1 MVAIMYLKSMTIK
14 GFKSFA
20 DPVTL
25 VFEPGVTVVVGPNGS
40 GKSNVVDALMW
51 ALGVQAA
58 KTVRSSKMDDVIF
71 SGSPA
76 RAPLGRAEV
85 SLVIC
90 DDSGRLPGGLS
101 EVSITRTLFRSGE
114 SEYAMNN
121 HPCRLLDVQD
131 VLSELGI
138 GRRQHVVISQGNLDQ
153 ILNAQPEERRAV
165 IEEAA
170 GILKHRRRRDKAVK
184 RLEATQSNLE
194 RLSGLLRE
202 LKRQMR
208 PLERQAKAA
217 RAYEAYRDELLI
229 FKSYVTG
236 RELIRLQERRNV
248 LKDQIE
254 HNKEVASELAQSIAD
269 ADTEIQQAASRIS
282 KREIEEISAAR
293 SRADSLTERARGL
306 VGIVRER
313 LSTFRSQVDT
323 LLGVDELE
331 LLEAEAGSLEGQL
344 DGLEAEE
351 LALIPEYERLDI
363 AEKELATL
371 STSYKDTF
379 GDLDILTAHAR
390 DRALIEEAILRLEQ
404 EKAVAGRAIEGMEQ
418 QEVEGEKRLD
428 LLRVAVAEAEG
439 TLLDIQAHR
448 SSLDDELDR
457 VSSAREIAGKAVE
470 IAEDELRQAERERAG
485 IEARLETLEKA
496 MVDTKDIQLELS
508 EGLSGHVGKLWD
520 LISMDAGMER
530 AVEAAMPF
538 SVLAEVFTM
547 QDGLMDMV
555 LKSLKAGSGISL
567 LPVLASLSS
576 NPLSSNPLS
585 STYHTPPAASTH
597 VPSVASTSNPASL
610 SVQNIAGDSSVTSA
624 ASSGASDVGS
634 GGSSIPDIASIP
646 GIELLRS
653 HVHSQDGQDESV
665 EHLLDILLE
674 GVWVVHGG
682 REEAARISMSYP
694 RAVIVTQDGD
704 RFSCDGWHIRSSQ
717 GVHTYVGRV
726 SVADVELE
734 RRRRGEAE
742 ARLRSAAMKL
752 DSAREEATAS
762 FRLVEELT
770 AEISN
775 LDRQVVVRDAD
786 IKQLRYE
793 MSSESDKV
801 ARICREKEAKVAEV
815 ASMSHELKEF
825 RSKLEGMAGDGV
837 NLADHAERSAR
848 AYSDLELKQQ
858 SVESLRR
865 KLEIEAAGIAER
877 RVMLQDRLAGIAVKR
892 EDYLKREQATRERI
906 EYLELCIAG
915 TEGLERMANDAMI
928 RMEEL
933 SNVLRSRE
941 DRMSKEFQDDA
952 DRLDMLIKDRA
963 KNEATLNELR
973 DHNSELV
980 AALSQ
985 DDARAGTLEVVLRE
999 ELDSSLEDV
1008 TNMNIPELEE
1018 GMTPEIRIAEL
1029 EQQIAALGPI
1039 NALALDELVVLEE
1052 RYVEMKR
1059 QVEDVQHA
1067 RNEVSRSIDELDV
1080 EITRLFTET
1089 FEDVNSNFQQIL
1101 GTLMPGGT
1109 GRLEL
1114 INTENL
1120 LECGLEIEA
1129 RPAGKGVRRL
1139 SLLSGGERSLVTLA
1153 FLFAIFRSRVSP
1165 FYVMDEVEAA
1175 LDDINLHNFLELARQ
1190 FRDVA
1195 QLIIVSHQKRTM
1207 EMADALYGVSMS
1219 RDGTS
1224 KVVSKRLDEED

>member
-1 MVAIMYLKSMTIK
+1 
-14 GFKSFA
+14 
-20 DPVTL
+20 
-25 VFEPGVTVVVGPNGS
+25 
-40 GKSNVVDALMW
+40 
-51 ALGVQAA
+51 
-58 KTVRSSKMDDVIF
+58 
-71 SGSPA
+71 
-76 RAPLGRAEV
+76 
-85 SLVIC
+85 
-90 DDSGRLPGGLS
+90 
-101 EVSITRTLFRSGE
+101 
-114 SEYAMNN
+114 
-121 HPCRLLDVQD
+121 
-131 VLSELGI
+131 
-138 GRRQHVVISQGNLDQ
+138 
-153 ILNAQPEERRAV
+153 
-165 IEEAA
+165 
-170 GILKHRRRRDKAVK
+170 
-184 RLEATQSNLE
+184 
-194 RLSGLLRE
+194 
-202 LKRQMR
+202 
-208 PLERQAKAA
+208 
-217 RAYEAYRDELLI
+217 
-229 FKSYVTG
+229 
-236 RELIRLQERRNV
+236 
-248 LKDQIE
+248 
-254 HNKEVASELAQSIAD
+254 
-269 ADTEIQQAASRIS
+269 
-282 KREIEEISAAR
+282 
-293 SRADSLTERARGL
+293 
-306 VGIVRER
+306 
-313 LSTFRSQVDT
+313 
-323 LLGVDELE
+323 
-331 LLEAEAGSLEGQL
+331 
-344 DGLEAEE
+344 
-351 LALIPEYERLDI
+351 
-363 AEKELATL
+363 
-371 STSYKDTF
+371 
-379 GDLDILTAHAR
+379 
-390 DRALIEEAILRLEQ
+390 
-404 EKAVAGRAIEGMEQ
+404 
-418 QEVEGEKRLD
+418 
-428 LLRVAVAEAEG
+428 
-439 TLLDIQAHR
+439 
-448 SSLDDELDR
+448 
-457 VSSAREIAGKAVE
+457 
-470 IAEDELRQAERERAG
+470 
-485 IEARLETLEKA
+485 
-496 MVDTKDIQLELS
+496 
-508 EGLSGHVGKLWD
+508 
-520 LISMDAGMER
+520 
-530 AVEAAMPF
+530 
-538 SVLAEVFTM
+538 
-547 QDGLMDMV
+547 
-555 LKSLKAGSGISL
+555 
-567 LPVLASLSS
+567 
-576 NPLSSNPLS
+576 
-585 STYHTPPAASTH
+585 
-597 VPSVASTSNPASL
+597 
-610 SVQNIAGDSSVTSA
+610 
-624 ASSGASDVGS
+624 
-634 GGSSIPDIASIP
+634 
-646 GIELLRS
+646 
-653 HVHSQDGQDESV
+653 
-665 EHLLDILLE
+665 
-674 GVWVVHGG
+674 
-682 REEAARISMSYP
+682 
-694 RAVIVTQDGD
+694 
-704 RFSCDGWHIRSSQ
+704 
-717 GVHTYVGRV
+717 
-726 SVADVELE
+726 
-734 RRRRGEAE
+734 
-742 ARLRSAAMKL
+742 
-752 DSAREEATAS
+752 
-762 FRLVEELT
+762 
-770 AEISN
+770 
-775 LDRQVVVRDAD
+775 RDAD

-892 EDYLKREQATRERI
+892 EDYFKREQATRERI